1 MNPTR
6 LAVEEDLMEAL
17 YLWPD
22 QPALSIL
29 LLWVGS
35 TLFLWAARIP
45 MLQMLRG
52 LGDALDQAFS
62 SLATH
67 CARIA
72 AQVRERSEEA
82 LLASGTLELQGKL
95 DREFHRIDQGFSQ
108 KLEKYA
114 GLHRRLDDLLLELD
128 ADYKQCGEAPPEVPG
143 WTGAL
148 ESVATLPTNGD
159 PNVQKVL
166 EGIRKSLQDTGKKA
180 LQSYRD
186 ESATRHKT
194 LGAMSAG
201 WREVRSLMTRMK
213 ESVSKALETATRI
226 NGYVDEYEQLH
237 TERAEAARAR
247 TYSAI
252 KLFVI
257 SILVLGIAVGGAFI
271 NFQLIA
277 LPMSELVPA
286 GARIGGVPVSTVSA
300 LVIVLM
306 EVAVGFFL
314 MDMLG
319 ITDLFPKLAGIPSER
334 RKLILVIAFLGLF
347 FLAGIESSL
356 AILREQI
363 VEADTALKL
372 ALAGSNETLVAEASQ
387 SRIPVIGQAVLGFVL
402 PWILAMVAI
411 PIEML
416 LDSGR
421 HVFAL
426 VVNLMLQTVGA
437 TAGVIAHAVKAAF
450 SILPN
455 VYDAYVCIPLRI
467 ERSLRGDDEPEIRNP
482 RTPRTADSRGA
493 A

>member
-1 MNPTR
+1 
-6 LAVEEDLMEAL
+6 MESL

-29 LLWVGS
+29 LVWLVS
-35 TLFLWAARIP
+35 TVFLWAARAP
-45 MLQMLRG
+45 MLKMLNG
-52 LGDALDQAFS
+52 LGEVLHQAFA
-62 SLATH
+62 SLSEGCGTVAE
-67 CARIA
+67 AI
-72 AQVRERSEEA
+72 RERSDEA
-82 LLASGTLELQGKL
+82 LLAAGTLELQGKL
-95 DREFHRIDQGFSQ
+95 DREFHRIDQGFSE
-108 KLEKYA
+108 KLESYA

-143 WTGAL
+143 WTGAV
-148 ESVATLPTNGD
+148 ESIANLPNTGD
-159 PNVQKVL
+159 PNVHKVL
-166 EGIRKSLQDTGKKA
+166 EGIRKSLLETGKKA

-186 ESATRHKT
+186 ESARRHKT
-194 LGAMSAG
+194 LGAMGSG
-201 WREVRSLMTRMK
+201 WRDVRSLMTRMK
-213 ESVSKALETATRI
+213 DSISKALETATRI

-237 TERAEAARAR
+237 TEREEAARAR
-247 TYSAI
+247 TYSAM

-257 SILVLGIAVGGAFI
+257 SIMVLGIAAGGAFI

-286 GARIGGVPVSTVSA
+286 GVCMGGVPVSTVSA

-334 RKLILVIAFLGLF
+334 RRLILVISFVALF
-347 FLAGIESSL
+347 FLAGVESSL

-363 VEADTALKL
+363 VEADAALKL

-387 SRIPVIGQAVLGFVL
+387 SNIPVIGQAVLGFIL

-416 LDSGR
+416 LDSSR
-421 HVFAL
+421 HVLARLTSFS
-426 VVNLMLQTVGA
+426 LQACSAISGA
-437 TAGVIAHAVKAAF
+437 MAHGVKATF
-450 SILPN
+450 GILPN
-455 VYDAYVCIPLRI
+455 LYDVYVSIPLRI
-467 ERSLRGDDEPEIRNP
+467 ERSLRGQDEPEHTGP
-482 RTPRTADSRGA
+482 PGSTPVDGRGMA
-493 A
+493 

>member
-1 MNPTR
+1 
-6 LAVEEDLMEAL
+6 MESL

-22 QPALSIL
+22 QPGFSVL
-29 LLWVGS
+29 LLWIGS
-35 TLFLWAARIP
+35 TLFLWAARAA
-45 MLQMLRG
+45 MLQMLHG
-52 LGDALDQAFS
+52 LGDALQNGFS
-62 SLATH
+62 SLALRCT
-67 CARIA
+67 AVA
-72 AQVRERSEEA
+72 AKIRDRSQEA
-82 LLASGTLELQGKL
+82 LLAAGTLELQGKL
-95 DREFHRIDQGFSQ
+95 DREFHRIDQGFTQ

-148 ESVATLPTNGD
+148 ESVANLPANGD

-166 EGIRKSLQDTGKKA
+166 EGIRKSMVETGKKA

-186 ESATRHKT
+186 ESAQRHKT

-201 WREVRSLMTRMK
+201 WRDVRSLMERMK
-213 ESVSKALETATRI
+213 DSVAKALETSTRI
-226 NGYVDEYEQLH
+226 NGYVDEYEKLH
-237 TERAEAARAR
+237 TDREEAARAR
-247 TYSAI
+247 TYSAM

-286 GARIGGVPVSTVSA
+286 GARIAGVPVSMVSA

-319 ITDLFPKLAGIPSER
+319 ITDLFPKLAGIPAER
-334 RKLILVIAFLGLF
+334 RRLILVIAFLGLF
-347 FLAGIESSL
+347 FLASVESSL

-363 VEADTALKL
+363 VDADSALKL
-372 ALAGSNETLVAEASQ
+372 ALAGTNETVVAQASQ
-387 SRIPVIGQAVLGFVL
+387 SHIPVVGQAVLGFVL

-411 PIEML
+411 PIEMM
-416 LDSGR
+416 LDSSR
-421 HVFAL
+421 HVLAWL
-426 VVNLMLQTVGA
+426 ATLGLQAVGA
-437 TAGVIAHAVKAAF
+437 LAGVLAHAVKAIF
-450 SILPN
+450 GILPN
-455 VYDAYVCIPLRI
+455 LYDAYVCIPLRV
-467 ERSLRGDDEPEIRNP
+467 ERSLRGEDEPEVRASKAG
-482 RTPRTADSRGA
+482 RTADSRGA

>member
-1 MNPTR
+1 
-6 LAVEEDLMEAL
+6 MESL

-22 QPALSIL
+22 QPALSLL

-35 TLFLWAARIP
+35 TIFLWAARTP
-45 MLQMLRG
+45 MLQMLHG
-52 LGDALDQAFS
+52 LGEAVQLGFENVAKRS
-62 SLATH
+62 RELA
-67 CARIA
+67 ASI
-72 AQVRERSEEA
+72 RERSHEA
-82 LLASGTLELQGKL
+82 LLAAGTLELQGKL
-95 DREFHRIDQGFSQ
+95 DREFHRIDQGFSN
-108 KLEKYA
+108 KLEKYS

-128 ADYKQCGEAPPEVPG
+128 ADYKQCGETPPEVPG
-143 WTGAL
+143 WTGAV
-148 ESVATLPTNGD
+148 ESIANLPATGD
-159 PNVQKVL
+159 PNVHKVL
-166 EGIRKSLQDTGKKA
+166 EGIRKSLLDAEKKA

-186 ESATRHKT
+186 ESARRHKT

-213 ESVSKALETATRI
+213 ESVAKALETATRI
-226 NGYVDEYEQLH
+226 NGYVDEYENLH
-237 TERAEAARAR
+237 TDREGAARAR
-247 TYSAI
+247 TYSAM

-257 SILVLGIAVGGAFI
+257 ALMVLAIAIGGAFI

-334 RKLILVIAFLGLF
+334 RRLILVISFVGLF
-347 FLAGIESSL
+347 FLAGVESSL

-363 VEADTALKL
+363 VAADAALKL
-372 ALAGSNETLVAEASQ
+372 ALAGSNETVVAAASQ
-387 SRIPVIGQAVLGFVL
+387 SRIPVIGQAVLGFIL

-416 LDSGR
+416 LDSSR
-421 HVFAL
+421 HVLAWLATL
-426 VVNLMLQTVGA
+426 VLQVVGA
-437 TAGVIAHAVKAAF
+437 AAGAIGHGMRALF
-450 SILPN
+450 QILPN
-455 VYDAYVCIPLRI
+455 LYDVYVSIPLRI
-467 ERSLRGDDEPEIRNP
+467 ERSFRGQERPVPGAEV
-482 RTPRTADSRGA
+482 AESVESRGIA
-493 A
+493 R